1 MSPPDMSQPARPAMR
16 PLPIRLWRRMTGWLG
31 RQMPSGLLAR
41 ALIIII
47 APMVILQTVIG
58 LTFMDRHWLSVTRRL
73 SAAVSQDIAAVIDV
87 LDTYPQDA
95 EFDQINRL
103 ALDRMLL
110 DVDILPAGPLPA
122 PVKRQFLSRFHDVFA
137 DQLKR
142 RIDRPFWLDT
152 TNNPSIVR
160 IQIPVNQGIL
170 AVKFRSSLAYAA
182 NSHIFI
188 VWMLGT
194 ALVLLAIA
202 IIFMRNQIRPI
213 QRLSEAAESF
223 GMGRDVDF
231 SPRGAREVRRA
242 GYAFLE
248 MKRRIERTMQQR
260 TTMLNGVS
268 HDLRTILTRFQ
279 LSLAIMDDNPETEA
293 LRRDID
299 EMSRMLE
306 GYLAFARGEDTVSS
320 ASEVDMNQFLE
331 EVREDAARS
340 GDHVTVSFAGD
351 PMVTL
356 RADMFRRC
364 LLNLLA
370 NAARYGD
377 NLAIIAERDS
387 RWLTVH
393 IDDDGMG
400 IPVDQRE
407 EVFRP
412 FVRLDE
418 ARNVDE
424 GGSGLGL
431 PIARDIAR
439 AHGGDLYLNDSP
451 LGGLRATVRIPI

>member
-1 MSPPDMSQPARPAMR
+1 MR
-16 PLPIRLWRRMTGWLG
+16 PLPIRLWRRLTGWLG

-103 ALDRMLL
+103 ALDR
-110 DVDILPAGPLPA
+110 

-152 TNNPSIVR
+152 TSNPSIVR
-160 IQIPVNQGIL
+160 IQIPINQGIL

-202 IIFMRNQIRPI
+202 VIFMRNQIRPI

>member
-16 PLPIRLWRRMTGWLG
+16 PLPIRLWRRLTGWLG

-152 TNNPSIVR
+152 TSNPSIVR

-194 ALVLLAIA
+194 ALVLLA
-202 IIFMRNQIRPI
+202 
-213 QRLSEAAESF
+213 
-223 GMGRDVDF
+223 
-231 SPRGAREVRRA
+231 
-242 GYAFLE
+242 
-248 MKRRIERTMQQR
+248 
-260 TTMLNGVS
+260 
-268 HDLRTILTRFQ
+268 
-279 LSLAIMDDNPETEA
+279 
-293 LRRDID
+293 
-299 EMSRMLE
+299 
-306 GYLAFARGEDTVSS
+306 
-320 ASEVDMNQFLE
+320 
-331 EVREDAARS
+331 
-340 GDHVTVSFAGD
+340 
-351 PMVTL
+351 
-356 RADMFRRC
+356 
-364 LLNLLA
+364 
-370 NAARYGD
+370 
-377 NLAIIAERDS
+377 
-387 RWLTVH
+387 
-393 IDDDGMG
+393 
-400 IPVDQRE
+400 
-407 EVFRP
+407 
-412 FVRLDE
+412 
-418 ARNVDE
+418 
-424 GGSGLGL
+424 
-431 PIARDIAR
+431 
-439 AHGGDLYLNDSP
+439 
-451 LGGLRATVRIPI
+451 